1 MARSLKDYYDSYF
14 WINYLVYMLY
24 VIIKYAVVIYLSI
37 ISCQQA
43 YSKRKYSVKKKTE
56 ESRRE
61 ENDTSKR
68 ENSEAPK
75 GENSKESTSDTNTTL
90 DDVESKC
97 APKKTT
103 CCQWFQPMKWIE
115 WSVKLIFR
123 NQLDLEDKLES
134 STNQKTPQVRGNG
147 HSNGEDGPKIELNH
161 RSTVLLFTLIA
172 TFGLLA
178 IGSALNVILLS
189 VTHTCTEA
197 PNINCYPQPIN
208 KVEVQNAGLNIS
220 TNKPIEDCSFW
231 NSEGV
236 SDKVSFI
243 CYQLVFN
250 VEIFLAIIGG
260 LSTVFVATM
269 RAIIRVLLWCTRK
282 CGKTMQ
288 EKYRKCLKP
297 ARYARYFRYALFG
310 IFSLIELLL
319 AIFSMVLQ
327 GTGTSDNDTPG
338 VMFLTT
344 HAAEIVLAIGI
355 IPTLL
360 LLPWE
365 SYATRENG
373 NQPAENKGPTDQKSL
388 CTSTEELS
396 VQ

>member
-1 MARSLKDYYDSYF
+1 MARSLKDYYDIYF

-24 VIIKYAVVIYLSI
+24 VIIKYAVVIYLTI

-43 YSKRKYSVKKKTE
+43 YSERKDSVKKKNK

-61 ENDTSKR
+61 EKYTSKR

-75 GENSKESTSDTNTTL
+75 GENSKESTSDTNITL
-90 DDVESKC
+90 DDVESKG

-147 HSNGEDGPKIELNH
+147 HSNGEDRPKIVLNH

-178 IGSALNVILLS
+178 IGSALNVTLLS

-208 KVEVQNAGLNIS
+208 EVEVQNAGLNIS
-220 TNKPIEDCSFW
+220 TDKPIDDCSFW

-260 LSTVFVATM
+260 LSTVFVVTM
-269 RAIIRVLLWCTRK
+269 RAVIRVLLWCTKKYGKAMWLQGK
-282 CGKTMQ
+282 CGK
-288 EKYRKCLKP
+288 CLQA
-297 ARYARYFRYALFG
+297 ARYVLLVILSGF
-310 IFSLIELLL
+310 ELLL
-319 AIFSMVLQ
+319 AVVGMVLQ
-327 GTGTSDNDTPG
+327 GTGTNVNDTNNTPG
-338 VMFLTT
+338 VIFLAT
-344 HAAEIVLAIGI
+344 HAAEILLVIGI
-355 IPTLL
+355 VPTLL

-365 SYATRENG
+365 NYAREKI
-373 NQPAENKGPTDQKSL
+373 NQSADKKEP
-388 CTSTEELS
+388 
-396 VQ
+396 